1 MFFSY
6 LGKLSFLPHLGKLCF
21 FPYLGKLD
29 FSPYLCKLYFSPYL
43 GKPNKP
49 MLTPIASQPYV
60 GESVTLSCLSTSTTV
75 PSNHNLVM
83 KYTWVINGTS
93 NPTDPRYSY
102 SSTKNTLTV
111 SDIRQVDAT
120 KTFICRAIE
129 DIENGYTSDNSD
141 ISGVNVLCRYSSI
154 FESKLK

>member
-1 MFFSY
+1 MFNSSI
-6 LGKLSFLPHLGKLCF
+6 SFMFLQ
-21 FPYLGKLD
+21 Y
-29 FSPYLCKLYFSPYL
+29 S

-49 MLTPIASQPYV
+49 LITPSTTEYV
-60 GESVTLSCLSTSTTV
+60 GESVTLSCLSSSTTV
-75 PSNHNLVM
+75 PGSHTLTM

>member
-1 MFFSY
+1 MFLQYS
-6 LGKLSFLPHLGKLCF
+6 
-21 FPYLGKLD
+21 
-29 FSPYLCKLYFSPYL
+29 

-49 MLTPIASQPYV
+49 LITPSTTEYV
-60 GESVTLSCLSTSTTV
+60 GESVTLSCLSSSTTV
-75 PSNHNLVM
+75 PGNHTLIM